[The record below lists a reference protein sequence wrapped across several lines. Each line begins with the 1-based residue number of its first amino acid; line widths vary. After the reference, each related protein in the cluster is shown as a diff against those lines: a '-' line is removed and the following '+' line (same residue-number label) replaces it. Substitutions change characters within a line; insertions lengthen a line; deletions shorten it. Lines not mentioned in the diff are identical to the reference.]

1 MLYTV
6 NMLNRFNAISLSVF
20 ANALFVFYCFLAS
33 EPTFRP
39 GQAR

>member
-6 NMLNRFNAISLSVF
+6 NMLNRFNAISLSISQCI
-20 ANALFVFYCFLAS
+20 FVFFLAS
-33 EPTFRP
+33 EPMPTCRP